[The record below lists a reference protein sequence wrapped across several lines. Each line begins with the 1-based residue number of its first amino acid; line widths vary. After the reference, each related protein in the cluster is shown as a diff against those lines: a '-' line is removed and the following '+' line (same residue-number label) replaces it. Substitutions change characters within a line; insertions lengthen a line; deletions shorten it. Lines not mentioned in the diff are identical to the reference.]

1 MKVLVTGGAGFIGS
15 HVVDR
20 LLADGHQV
28 HVVDNLSTGRSSLVA
43 EGARLHVCDIRSPA
57 LDAVFASARPE
68 GVVHV
73 AAQASVSRSVTDP
86 LHDASVN
93 VLGTVA
99 LLAACRR
106 HGVSRVIY
114 TSTGGAAYGDTS
126 VVPTPEDHPTNA
138 TSPYGVTKV
147 AAERYLECWSGL
159 AGVPALTLRLA
170 NVYGPR
176 QNPLGEAGV
185 VAIFTH
191 RLLRGEPCVINGDGE
206 QTRDYVFV
214 ADVAEAIVRGFERP
228 EARGAIN
235 VGTGVETSVNQ
246 LYTRLTQAMGIDRP
260 ATHAPAK
267 PGEQHRS
274 ALDPTCAKML
284 LGWTPATSLD
294 AGLERTVAA
303 FRAELDGTV
312 GAGGARDR

>member
-1 MKVLVTGGAGFIGS
+1 MRVLVTGGAGFIGS

-28 HVVDNLSTGRSSLVA
+28 GVVDNLSTGRREVVA
-43 EGARLHVCDIRSPA
+43 AAAPLHVCDLRSA
-57 LDAVFASARPE
+57 GLEAVFAGARPE
-68 GVVHV
+68 AVVHV
-73 AAQASVSRSVTDP
+73 AAQASVSRSVVDP
-86 LHDASVN
+86 LLDASVN

-106 HGVSRVIY
+106 WGVSRVIY

-126 VVPTPEDHPTNA
+126 VLPTPEEHPMNA

-147 AAERYLECWSGL
+147 AAERYLDCWSAL

-170 NVYGPR
+170 NIYGPR

-185 VAIFTH
+185 VAIFVH
-191 RLLRGEPCVINGDGE
+191 RLLRGDGCVINGDGG

-214 ADVAEAIVRGFERP
+214 GDVADAVARGLEQS

-235 VGTGVETSVNQ
+235 IGTGIETSVNE
-246 LYTRLTQAMGIDRP
+246 LYDRLARIVGVGGG

-267 PGEQHRS
+267 PGEQRRS
-274 ALDPTCAKML
+274 VLDPARAKRL
-284 LGWTPATSLD
+284 LGWSPSTTLD
-294 AGLERTVAA
+294 VGLDRTIAA
-303 FRAELDGTV
+303 FRAELHP
-312 GAGGARDR
+312 

>member
-1 MKVLVTGGAGFIGS
+1 VRILVTGGAGFIGS

-28 HVVDNLSTGRSSLVA
+28 HVVDNLSTGRRQLVA
-43 EGARLHVCDIRSPA
+43 AGATFHARDIRSAALEAVFEGAR
-57 LDAVFASARPE
+57 PE
-68 GVVHV
+68 AVVHV
-73 AAQASVSRSVTDP
+73 AAQASVSRSVVDP
-86 LHDASVN
+86 LLDASVN

-99 LLAACRR
+99 LLAACQRR
-106 HGVSRVIY
+106 GVSRVVY
-114 TSTGGAAYGDTS
+114 TSTGGAAYGDTN
-126 VVPTPEDHPTNA
+126 VLPTPEDHPMNA

-159 AGVPALTLRLA
+159 TGASTLTLRLA

-191 RLLRGEPCVINGDGE
+191 RLLRDEGCVINGDGE

-214 ADVAEAIVRGFERP
+214 GDVADAVARGLERA

-235 VGTGVETSVNQ
+235 IGTGTETSVNE
-246 LYTRLTQAMGIDRP
+246 LYDRLARTVGMSRS

-267 PGEQHRS
+267 PGEQRRS
-274 ALDPTCAKML
+274 VLDPTLAKML

-294 AGLERTVAA
+294 TGLGITVAA
-303 FRAELDGTV
+303 FHAELGH
-312 GAGGARDR
+312 DR